1 MRGFRAMEV
10 DVLDPSKF
18 RECVS
23 PRLVFEVT
31 LYTNVPLVLD
41 YRPIVE
47 PAVGRLSPANGRAY
61 SLKAGDVGIRL
72 RNHFSKALNAPTP
85 DALDYWRAANETLG
99 RYPPLGE
106 SPWLLER
113 REGVTVVA
121 GSCEWHW

>member
-47 PAVGRLSPANGRAY
+47 PAVGRLSAASGRAY
-61 SLKAGDVGIRL
+61 IAKNRPHGSPHASSKSRIVPVLSPKRL
-72 RNHFSKALNAPTP
+72 VSTP
-85 DALDYWRAANETLG
+85 KRWSMLR
-99 RYPPLGE
+99 
-106 SPWLLER
+106 
-113 REGVTVVA
+113 
-121 GSCEWHW
+121 